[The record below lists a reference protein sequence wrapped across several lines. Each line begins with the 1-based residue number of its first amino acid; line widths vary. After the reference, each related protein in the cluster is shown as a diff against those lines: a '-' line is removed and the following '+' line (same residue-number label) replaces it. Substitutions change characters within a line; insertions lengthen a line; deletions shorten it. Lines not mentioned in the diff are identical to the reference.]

1 MRYVSYAVGSMSR
14 VLVIAFVLLGC
25 GDKQL
30 ESLEAIR
37 DEVCACKT
45 QACIDAALKK
55 VPQDK
60 LKSGRKM
67 QRVAADMMECRAK
80 LDRADRPSTDLDAE
94 APAEPTSPGS
104 ADPASGGT
112 P

>member
-1 MRYVSYAVGSMSR
+1 MHRAL
-14 VLVIAFVLLGC
+14 VLVALLGC

-30 ESLEAIR
+30 ENLEQIR

-45 QACIDAALKK
+45 SACAQAAMKR

-60 LKSGRKM
+60 LKAGPKM
-67 QRVAADMMECRAK
+67 QRVAAAMMDCVAK
-80 LDRADRPSTDLDAE
+80 INETDRPSTDTDADVP
-94 APAEPTSPGS
+94 APGSATSPGS
-104 ADPASGGT
+104 ADPASAGT